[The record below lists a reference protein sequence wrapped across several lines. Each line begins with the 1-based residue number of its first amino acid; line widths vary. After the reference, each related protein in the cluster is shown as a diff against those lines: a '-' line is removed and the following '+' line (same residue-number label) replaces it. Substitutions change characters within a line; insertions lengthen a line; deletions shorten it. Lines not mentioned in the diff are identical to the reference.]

1 MDNLSKEQLLLLQQN
16 LTYEQYEQFMS
27 MFNEEDETLPKNIN
41 ERNAYILNT
50 MKNHEYW
57 GKIHGWGENRVYCHL
72 PKRKHILIEDT
83 GPHDVYSMF
92 KGETRKELLKFLDE
106 YKKYTPATYIPSE
119 CMEVEKE
126 EKFED
131 QKSSEYQQ
139 PQMPMI
145 NSWIDDDDIRP
156 IKLERHNAID
166 FHQ

>member
-1 MDNLSKEQLLLLQQN
+1 
-16 LTYEQYEQFMS
+16 
-27 MFNEEDETLPKNIN
+27 
-41 ERNAYILNT
+41 
-50 MKNHEYW
+50 
-57 GKIHGWGENRVYCHL
+57 
-72 PKRKHILIEDT
+72 
-83 GPHDVYSMF
+83 MF